1 LVGEG
6 GKDFSWSRGLGIE
19 LSLVKTR
26 SARKKTCTELKEDYA
41 SHFPTNGRALR
52 ALKALERTK

>member
-6 GKDFSWSRGLGIE
+6 GKEFAWSRGMGIE
-19 LSLVKTR
+19 LSPIKTR
-26 SARKKTCTELKEDYA
+26 SASKKTSTELKEDFA

-52 ALKALERTK
+52 DLKASTRTK